1 VPTAPKPHMGPQE
14 AAKPAHRNN
23 LPAYLRVTEAET
35 WLAPGIVIIAAV
47 GMQIA
52 LPTVFPYQRW
62 ALPGLA
68 GLLMIGLVK
77 ANPRRVCG
85 DSGRVVHTGFV
96 VLVAVVAVG
105 SALSAGRLVI
115 DLTEHHGAQDARSLF
130 MAGAALWL
138 INVTV
143 FALVYWDLDCDG
155 PIARVGIQPKRD
167 FWFPQ
172 LDPEKGQPDWEP
184 ELVDYLYLAF
194 TNATAFSPTDVSPL
208 TTRAKIT
215 MMLQSAVSLITLVV
229 VIARAVA
236 VLK

>member
-1 VPTAPKPHMGPQE
+1 MSDQE
-14 AAKPAHRNN
+14 IAEPVADRGT

-35 WLAPGIVIIAAV
+35 WVAPGIVIIVAV
-47 GMQIA
+47 GMQLA

-62 ALPGLA
+62 VLPGLA
-68 GLLMIGLVK
+68 LLLMIGLVK

-96 VLVAVVAVG
+96 LLIAIVTVG
-105 SALSAGRLVI
+105 SALSAGRLVV
-115 DLTEHHGAQDARSLF
+115 DLTSSTGVHNAKSLF
-130 MAGAALWL
+130 AAGAALWL
-138 INVTV
+138 INVIV
-143 FALVYWDLDCDG
+143 FGLVYWDLDCGG
-155 PIARVGIQPKRD
+155 PMARVGVQPRRD

-172 LDPEKGQPDWEP
+172 LDPDKGGPDWEP
-184 ELVDYLYLAF
+184 GLVDYLYLGF

-208 TTRAKIT
+208 TTRAKLI
-215 MMLQSAVSLITLVV
+215 MVVQAAVSLITLVV